1 MFNAYKQVRS
11 FRSAVTLV
19 ELLVVIAIIGVLV
32 ALLLPAIQAARESAR
47 CSQCQNN
54 SKQIGL
60 ALQNFE
66 GAWRHFPPGSVNGPF
81 PAAGVITTTK
91 HGWVVFLLPYL
102 EEQVLYDLYLW
113 DADGGGGS
121 DSAGARTV
129 QLKLLQC
136 PSAESDRTLDWQN
149 PKTEVWLRNNACT
162 DYAAILSVDS
172 VLAELGL
179 IDPVLNYRGVL
190 SLNSM
195 TRVAD
200 ITDGTSHTILIAEA
214 AGRPT
219 LWQGGKEAGSSN
231 CGPWPQWRNCQ
242 IAISGTTPPSY
253 TSPGPCA
260 INCTNNNEIYSF
272 HPGGANVLFA
282 DGTVHLLI
290 ASIDIRV
297 LAGLVTR
304 DGGEVVSADD
314 Y

>member
-1 MFNAYKQVRS
+1 MFNAYKRLRW
-11 FRSAVTLV
+11 FRGAFTIV

-47 CSQCQNN
+47 NAQCQNN
-54 SKQIGL
+54 LKQIGL

-66 GAWRHFPPGSVNGPF
+66 GAWGHFPPGSVNGPL
-81 PAAGVITTTK
+81 PAAGVITATK

-102 EEQVLYDLYLW
+102 EEQAVYDQYFW

-149 PKTEVWLRNNACT
+149 PKTEVWLRNNACI

-172 VLAELGL
+172 VLAELEL
-179 IDPVLNYRGVL
+179 INPVSNYKGVL
-190 SLNSM
+190 SLNFM
-195 TRVAD
+195 ARFAD
-200 ITDGTSHTILIAEA
+200 ITDGTAHTILIAEA
-214 AGRPT
+214 AGRPA
-219 LWQGGKEAGSSN
+219 LWQGGQEVGSLN

-242 IAISGTTPPSY
+242 IAISGTTPPTY

-282 DGTVHLLI
+282 DGSVHLLI

-297 LAGLVTR
+297 LAGLVTP
-304 DGGEVVSADD
+304 DGEEVISAGD

>member
-1 MFNAYKQVRS
+1 MFNAYKQVRW
-11 FRSAVTLV
+11 FRGAFTLV

-32 ALLLPAIQAARESAR
+32 ALLLPAVQAARESAR
-47 CSQCQNN
+47 NSQCQNN
-54 SKQIGL
+54 LKQVGL

-66 GAWRHFPPGSVNGPF
+66 GAWGHFPPGAVNGPF
-81 PAAGVITTTK
+81 PAAGVITATK

-102 EEQVLYDLYLW
+102 EEQAVYDQYLW

-149 PKTEVWLRNNACT
+149 PRTEEWLRNNACT
-162 DYAAILSVDS
+162 DYAAVLSVDS

-179 IDPVLNYRGVL
+179 INPVPNYKGVL
-190 SLNSM
+190 SLNFM
-195 TRVAD
+195 ARVAD
-200 ITDGTSHTILIAEA
+200 IPDGTSRTILIAEA
-214 AGRPT
+214 AGRPA
-219 LWQGGKEAGSSN
+219 LWQGGQGVGSSN

-242 IAISGTTPPSY
+242 IAISGTTPPTY

-272 HPGGANVLFA
+272 HPAGANVLFA
-282 DGTVHLLI
+282 DGSVHHLI

-304 DGGEVVSADD
+304 DGEEVVSAGD